1 MTLRGVLG
9 GLLEGRFP
17 RESGDFFYPHSR
29 FRGGSSVLV
38 DKIFKLVKC

>member
-17 RESGDFFYPHSR
+17 RESGDFFTHILGL
-29 FRGGSSVLV
+29 GGAPVSSLI
-38 DKIFKLVKC
+38 KFLNS

>member
-17 RESGDFFYPHSR
+17 RESGDFFTHILGLG
-29 FRGGSSVLV
+29 GGSSVLV